1 MKIILII
8 FALFL
13 NISYSY
19 ADQNSPKLD
28 ELFSQLSEVKDSK
41 EQSLII
47 SKIWGE
53 WMKIE
58 NPDVKIVMDNISDFF
73 ESKNYQS
80 AISALTLAIELE
92 PNYAEAY
99 NKRATF

>member
-1 MKIILII
+1 M
-8 FALFL
+8 

-58 NPDVKIVMDNISDFF
+58 NPDVKIG
-73 ESKNYQS
+73 
-80 AISALTLAIELE
+80 
-92 PNYAEAY
+92 
-99 NKRATF
+99 RAHV

>member
-73 ESKNYQS
+73 KSKNYQS
-80 AISALTLAIELE
+80 AISALTLLLS
-92 PNYAEAY
+92 
-99 NKRATF
+99 

>member
-1 MKIILII
+1 M
-8 FALFL
+8 FL
-13 NISYSY
+13 NISHSY

-28 ELFSQLSEVKDSK
+28 ELFSQLSELKDSK

-58 NPDVKIVMDNISDFF
+58 NPDVKIVMDNISDFYHQGCG
-73 ESKNYQS
+73 S
-80 AISALTLAIELE
+80 L
-92 PNYAEAY
+92 
-99 NKRATF
+99 